1 MIFMKLKSIPMI
13 LTLLLFIVSMFEFVR
28 IGKLQKLVYP
38 LIVIYFLVVMPII
51 VEFIDNRVLYIT
63 FVILNFVI
71 AMIFLYRELTI
82 SNKEKNLKH

>member
-1 MIFMKLKSIPMI
+1 MKLKSIPMI

>member
-1 MIFMKLKSIPMI
+1 MI
-13 LTLLLFIVSMFEFVR
+13 LTLLLFIVSMSEFVR
-28 IGKLQKLVYP
+28 IGKLQKLVYS
-38 LIVIYFLVVMPII
+38 LIVSYFLVVMPII

>member
-1 MIFMKLKSIPMI
+1 MI

-82 SNKEKNLKH
+82 SNKEKNLKR

>member
-1 MIFMKLKSIPMI
+1 MKLKSIPMI

-82 SNKEKNLKH
+82 SNKEKNLKR

>member
-1 MIFMKLKSIPMI
+1 M
-13 LTLLLFIVSMFEFVR
+13 LLLFIVSMSEFVR

-38 LIVIYFLVVMPII
+38 LIVSYFLVVMPII

-82 SNKEKNLKH
+82 SNKEKNLKR